1 MAVVVLMVVG
11 VSVVGPLSTGAQAQT
26 TPGLAE
32 ARAKANEI
40 TRQMSNLETELAE
53 LDSEIQR
60 LDEQHTEA
68 SGNLDN
74 LRDKVRE
81 MAIQRYMGVGN
92 EVVFIPGA
100 DMNAQ
105 GRADAMVGIVTQS
118 DTDAIDEYRA
128 VKDSVDR
135 TSKDLAERKAT
146 QADRLKEM
154 KSRQED
160 LYAELAKLE
169 IIEAERIEAERKAA
183 AEEAKRAADARA
195 REEAQAQAEQLA
207 ARQAASRDG
216 RAGGPTTV
224 PAPGGTSTSTS
235 PRPPAPPIASGA
247 WVCPVQG
254 VSTFVNSWGFARA
267 SGNRH
272 QGVDMMSPRGTP
284 VVIPV
289 SGTVKIKTGG
299 IGGLQFHLNGDD
311 GNFYYGAHMDSFSG
325 AQGHLP
331 AGTVVGYVGDT
342 GDAKGTG
349 THLHFE
355 IHPGGWPNAVNPFE
369 TVSKYC

>member
-1 MAVVVLMVVG
+1 MAVAVLMTVLMTALVGQVV
-11 VSVVGPLSTGAQAQT
+11 VAPDVDAQT

-40 TRQMSNLETELAE
+40 TLQLDELRDELAV
-53 LDSEIQR
+53 LDGDVLRLAEAADAASES
-60 LDEQHTEA
+60 LD
-68 SGNLDN
+68 G
-74 LRDKVRE
+74 LRDRVRE
-81 MAIQRYMGVGN
+81 VALERYMGVGN
-92 EVVFIPGA
+92 ETMFIPGA
-100 DMNAQ
+100 DINAQ
-105 GRADAMVGIVTQS
+105 ARADVLVGIITRT

-128 VKDSVDR
+128 VKAGLDR
-135 TSKDLAERKAT
+135 TS
-146 QADRLKEM
+146 
-154 KSRQED
+154 
-160 LYAELAKLE
+160 AELAGRKAEQRERLAELE
-169 IIEAERIEAERKAA
+169 ARQQELYTELGRLEALEAERVEAQRRA
-183 AEEAKRAADARA
+183 AEQEARRAADEEARQQARA
-195 REEAQAQAEQLA
+195 QADQLA
-207 ARQAASRDG
+207 ARQQAARDG
-216 RAGGPTTV
+216 RAAGSGSVSAPPSTT
-224 PAPGGTSTSTS
+224 PS
-235 PRPPAPPIASGA
+235 PPIASGPF
-247 WVCPVQG
+247 VCPVQG
-254 VSTFVNSWGFARA
+254 AVSFVNSWGFGRA

-289 SGTVKIKTGG
+289 GGTVKTKTGG

-355 IHPGGWPNAVNPFE
+355 IHPGGWPNAINPYE
-369 TVSKYC
+369 TVSRYC